1 MTDADSQTPAYQTDA
16 FADALC
22 ALALAAGARA
32 LEIYAGDF
40 KTDAKDDASPVT
52 EADRAGEA
60 IILAGLEKLS
70 ARTPVLAEER
80 ASEEGAPADMGE
92 VFFLVDPLDGTRE
105 FVNRTGEFTV
115 NIALSLHGRPVC
127 GVVYAPALGK
137 LYYGAQGAGAWRAG
151 VDEAGAMGPR
161 APIAARPVP
170 ERGLVAVASR
180 SHRSPETDAYLETL
194 NVADFAAAGS
204 SLKFCLIAEGR
215 ADVYPRFGRT
225 MEWDTCAG
233 QAVLEAAGGAVLA
246 HPEGAPLAYGKAARD
261 YDNPFFIAWGARGQ
275 RPLAT

>member
-1 MTDADSQTPAYQTDA
+1 MANADTNTPDFKTPA

-22 ALALAAGARA
+22 ALALAAGAKA

-52 EADRAGEA
+52 EADRLGEA
-60 IILAGLEKLS
+60 IILEGLERLS

-137 LYYGAQGAGAWRAG
+137 LYYGAQGAGAWRAP
-151 VDEAGAMGPR
+151 VSIDETGAAVMGER

-170 ERGLVAVASR
+170 ENGLVAVASR
-180 SHRSPETDAYLETL
+180 SHRSPETDAYLETID
-194 NVADFAAAGS
+194 VADFAAAGS
-204 SLKFCLIAEGR
+204 SLKFCLIAEGC

-225 MEWDTCAG
+225 MEWDTGAG

-246 HPEGAPLAYGKAARD
+246 HPDGDPLCYGKNARG
-261 YDNPFFIAWGARGQ
+261 YDNPFFIAWGAKG
-275 RPLAT
+275 